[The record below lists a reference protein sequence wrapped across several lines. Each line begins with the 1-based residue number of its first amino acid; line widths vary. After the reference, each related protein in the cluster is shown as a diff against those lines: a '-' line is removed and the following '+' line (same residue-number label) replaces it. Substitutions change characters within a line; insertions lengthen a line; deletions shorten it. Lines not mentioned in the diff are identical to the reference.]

1 MNKSSEGFLQ
11 SLKAHENLL
20 ENRQSLVSRKTE
32 WNGPYHRVSNFRP
45 VGVRGRHPG
54 HFVVASLGR
63 PSEGGRWSSVTINTW
78 LSQAFCRNNGNLWW
92 GMTPEPVGSG
102 AAWSSVGMMKGTSW
116 LDGWPRGSG
125 PLPMSADDL
134 PISDGLFVVCVCVVA
149 VLRSDV
155 SFRLRCRVK
164 NWLVNRKK
172 SHL

>member
-1 MNKSSEGFLQ
+1 MKICWETGKALSVAKQNETVLITGFLTSDQ
-11 SLKAHENLL
+11 WGSEVATPATLL
-20 ENRQSLVSRKTE
+20 WPL
-32 WNGPYHRVSNFRP
+32 WDGPLR
-45 VGVRGRHPG
+45 
-54 HFVVASLGR
+54 
-63 PSEGGRWSSVTINTW
+63 GGRWSSVTINTW

-102 AAWSSVGMMKGTSW
+102 AAWSSRGMMKGTSW

-125 PLPMSADDL
+125 LLPVSADDL
-134 PISDGLFVVCVCVVA
+134 PISDGVLVCVCVVA

-172 SHL
+172 KSFVNVWEDLCAFLF